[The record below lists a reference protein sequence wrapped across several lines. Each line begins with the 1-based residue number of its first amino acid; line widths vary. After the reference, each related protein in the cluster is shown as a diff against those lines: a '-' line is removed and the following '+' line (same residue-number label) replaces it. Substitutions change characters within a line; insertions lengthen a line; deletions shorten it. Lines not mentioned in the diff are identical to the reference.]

1 MKTRIVIGGLLVSML
16 TFNVSAQQVENDDLY
31 FKSKDREKMKAE
43 NAIASIND
51 KIDKDYKAFKK
62 KNFDE
67 VTEEDVATTSVN
79 PTDSYSARTINPEYI
94 SRSSS
99 AQASEDEQNYY
110 LEGYAPVN
118 TYDSYSGGTYNNY
131 SSNLNSNYQNSWYG
145 STASNNP
152 WYIPYHN
159 PWYTP
164 YFIPCGPTL
173 SPYYSSNPGWTMS
186 LGYTWGNMYSPG
198 LSFGMMYSWGNPY
211 YPYNSYSPYV
221 YSGYTPYYNNG
232 GYSSEASKPN
242 YGKRPSRHSAVVT
255 PTQQSRQRVATTNNN
270 GSPNGRT
277 RQTTDEYYVKPF
289 KRTSTFENTTGGY
302 TRDRYTSPTES
313 ASPTRTRES
322 YNSNSRESRTT
333 YSTPSRSSSN
343 ESVTPSRS
351 SSGGSYTPSR
361 SSSGS
366 SSGSRPSRGRD

>member
-110 LEGYAPVN
+110 LEGYTPVN
-118 TYDSYSGGTYNNY
+118 TYDSYSGGTYNNNY
-131 SSNLNSNYQNSWYG
+131 SNNLNSNYQNSWYG
-145 STASNNP
+145 SSAYNSF
-152 WYIPYHN
+152 Y
-159 PWYTP
+159 
-164 YFIPCGPTL
+164 
-173 SPYYSSNPGWTMS
+173 SPYYGYCNPYLNPYYSGSPGWTMS

-198 LSFGMMYSWGNPY
+198 MSFGIGYGWGSSY
-211 YPYNSYSPYV
+211 YNPYNS
-221 YSGYTPYYNNG
+221 GYYGYPTYYNNG
-232 GYSSEASKPN
+232 GYYSEPSKPN

-255 PTQQSRQRVATTNNN
+255 PTQQSRQRVATTNN
-270 GSPNGRT
+270 GTPNGRS
-277 RQTTDEYYVKPF
+277 RQTADEYYVKPF
-289 KRTSTFENTTGGY
+289 KRTSTFENTTAGY
-302 TRDRYTSPTES
+302 ARDRYTSPTES

-333 YSTPSRSSSN
+333 YSTP
-343 ESVTPSRS
+343 TRS